1 MERKR
6 AMQILNITESD
17 DRETVKRKYRRLM
30 GRFHPDT
37 LGSQKPEQV
46 RRAQE
51 INEAYQVLKK
61 CSMAPAQEKKGRERK
76 ARWSAKINAGAF
88 CDRNIY
94 LYYTMDLH
102 GDELYYRTACG
113 KYLWDPQEEAYALFM
128 KSIYHATK
136 ELLDSAE
143 ERAGCCKE
151 VYGAAAEKRFEVQT
165 RLFHCLLLEF
175 TDPVSILRKRGKPER
190 KDSEGREIYHVPAFL
205 EADGR
210 APSFPAVEG
219 LKTGEMIFP
228 EGFRENRLQVRSRMG
243 QSLGYLVFDEDSLYL
258 SLIPLLK
265 NRQAQVKIV
274 VKRVDHSRSG
284 GSRRVR
290 AATDFYLRLEA
301 GWERYRNR
309 DQNPQISSL
318 LNQYEDWLKQ
328 WI

>member
-76 ARWSAKINAGAF
+76 ARWSAKIN
-88 CDRNIY
+88 
-94 LYYTMDLH
+94 
-102 GDELYYRTACG
+102 
-113 KYLWDPQEEAYALFM
+113 
-128 KSIYHATK
+128 
-136 ELLDSAE
+136 
-143 ERAGCCKE
+143 
-151 VYGAAAEKRFEVQT
+151 AAAEKRFEVQT

-309 DQNPQISSL
+309 DQNLQISSL